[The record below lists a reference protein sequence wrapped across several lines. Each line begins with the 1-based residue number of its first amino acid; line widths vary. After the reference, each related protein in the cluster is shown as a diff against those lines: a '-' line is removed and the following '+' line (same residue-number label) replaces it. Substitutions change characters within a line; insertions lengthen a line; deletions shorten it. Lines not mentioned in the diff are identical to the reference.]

1 MIHNCGV
8 AKVPQPTS
16 LVRPFRVS
24 WPLLLGLA
32 GFLFPICIR
41 WGLGDPDTYW
51 HVAAGGWML
60 EHRAVP
66 THDPFSFTMPG
77 AAWTA
82 HEWLSELLLAV
93 GYQISGWSGLVFL
106 TAACF
111 GVTLALLSRFLLAR
125 MEPLHAL
132 QLTCLA
138 GLMMF
143 TALLAR
149 PHVLVWP
156 LTAVWVAELIDSSEA
171 HRPPSWWLLAVILP
185 WANMHASFIV
195 GLGLMVLIAI
205 DSIIRAEQSRWETAK
220 RWAPFVLA
228 AFACVLINPQGY
240 RLLLFPFHLLGM
252 TTALG
257 LIAEWRPPD
266 FAHPQLLSPWLF
278 VVLGLAFAG
287 RLRLSLIRSIL
298 LIGLLSM
305 AMAHARNIALLGLIS
320 PYLLAL
326 PIATAWKQQ
335 PPAGRNADFI
345 DRCFHRLATRA
356 SLPAVFLTLFIGG
369 GAAVA
374 TLATTRPH
382 PADATTPREALATL
396 LSRAPHARIFNDY
409 AFGGYLIFR
418 GIPVFV
424 DGRADMYGDAFIG
437 QIFDDMVL
445 APGSDLESLM
455 GKFRIDAILLNADRP
470 AVKLLDRMPAWERV
484 YADKMAVAY
493 IRRSGPGS

>member
-1 MIHNCGV
+1 MHRTF
-8 AKVPQPTS
+8 Q
-16 LVRPFRVS
+16 VS
-24 WPLLLGLA
+24 WPLLFGLA
-32 GFLFPICIR
+32 GFLLPIFIG

-51 HVAAGGWML
+51 HVAAGRWML
-60 EHRAVP
+60 AHAAVP
-66 THDPFSFTMPG
+66 THDPFSFSMPD

-82 HEWLSELLLAV
+82 HEWLSELVLAAC
-93 GYQISGWSGLVFL
+93 YQIAGWPGVVFL
-106 TAACF
+106 MAACY
-111 GVTLALLSRFLLAR
+111 GITLALLSRFLLAR

-156 LTAVWVAELIDSSEA
+156 LTAVWVAGLIDSSEA
-171 HRPPSWWLLAVILP
+171 HRPPSWWLLAVMLP

-195 GLGLMVLIAI
+195 GLGLMLLIAI
-205 DSIIRAEQSRWETAK
+205 DSMLQTEQSRWETAK
-220 RWAPFVLA
+220 RWTPFVLA
-228 AFACVLINPQGY
+228 AFGCVLINPQGY

-252 TTALG
+252 TALG

-287 RLRLSLIRSIL
+287 RLRLSLVRSVL

-305 AMAHARNIALLGLIS
+305 AMAHARNVALLGLVS

-335 PPAGRNADFI
+335 PPAGRNADLI
-345 DRCFHRLATRA
+345 DRGFRALAARA
-356 SLPAVFLTLFIGG
+356 SLPAVFLALLMGS

-374 TLATTRPH
+374 TLARTRPQ
-382 PADATTPREALATL
+382 PADAMTPRAALATL

-409 AFGGYLIFR
+409 QFGGYLIFR

-437 QIFDDMVL
+437 QTFNDMVL
-445 APGSDLESLM
+445 GPDSDLESLM
-455 GKFRIDAILLNADRP
+455 AKFRIDAILLNADRP

-493 IRRSGPGS
+493 IRRSKPGS